1 MELQEH
7 HRGRQS
13 LFALPTPAPA
23 PTPTVTQT
31 AQLKKVPNNIKIMV
45 YITALLAISS
55 LLSGAYAVWQG
66 AGAVCYKWPLC
77 SEYIIPKYT
86 NQWIHMAHRLI
97 SLGLLFALFFS
108 PPDYIQ
114 GDSVRI
120 MYVHVPS
127 SFIALGCFGFIGIAS
142 ILNLIFKIK
151 FMPLIAKSL
160 APVGCLFSIVSIVTG
175 SLWGKPTWGIWWV
188 WDARL
193 TSMGIL
199 LLFYLA
205 YIFTWRFVNSF
216 EKANKISSVIGII
229 GLFNLPI
236 IKYSVDWWNT
246 LHQPSSITLTSAPT
260 IHYTMLIPLII
271 MLLGMIVYS
280 LIIFLMRYKTE
291 VMKFK
296 LDKKKSKN

>member
-1 MELQEH
+1 MFKNFFPNKIL
-7 HRGRQS
+7 S
-13 LFALPTPAPA
+13 L
-23 PTPTVTQT
+23 
-31 AQLKKVPNNIKIMV
+31 NNN
-45 YITALLAISS
+45 LFSS
-55 LLSGAYAVWQG
+55 LLIAMILVILVG
-66 AGAVCYKWPLC
+66 
-77 SEYIIPKYT
+77 
-86 NQWIHMAHRLI
+86 LI
-97 SLGLLFALFFS
+97 YALFIS

-151 FMPLIAKSL
+151 FMPLMAKSL
-160 APVGCLFSIVSIVTG
+160 APVGCMFSLVSIVTG
-175 SLWGKPTWGIWWV
+175 SLWGKPTWGVWWV

>member
-1 MELQEH
+1 MFKNFFPNKIL
-7 HRGRQS
+7 S
-13 LFALPTPAPA
+13 L
-23 PTPTVTQT
+23 
-31 AQLKKVPNNIKIMV
+31 NNN
-45 YITALLAISS
+45 LISS
-55 LLSGAYAVWQG
+55 LLTAMILVILVG
-66 AGAVCYKWPLC
+66 
-77 SEYIIPKYT
+77 
-86 NQWIHMAHRLI
+86 LI
-97 SLGLLFALFFS
+97 YALFIS

-120 MYVHVPS
+120 MYVHVPA

-151 FMPLIAKSL
+151 FMSLLAKSL
-160 APVGCLFSIVSIVTG
+160 APVGCIFSLVSIVTG

-193 TSMGIL
+193 TSMVIL

-205 YIFTWRFVNSF
+205 YIFTWKFVNNF
-216 EKANKISSVIGII
+216 EKANKISSVIGTI
-229 GLFNLPI
+229 GLFNLPV

-271 MLLGMIVYS
+271 MLLGMIIYS

-296 LDKKKSKN
+296 LDRKKNNK